1 MQAIVDVAF
10 PVFAIMACGWI
21 AGRIGLLGD
30 LASEALNRFV
40 YFVALPPLMFIA
52 TAKVPVVDIL
62 HGPFLTAYGGG
73 ALITA
78 VFAFL
83 VARRAF
89 PDRFACLSLH
99 GLSSIYSNTG
109 YMGIPLLLS
118 AFGQAGAP
126 PAIVSSIVNASLV
139 LGIATV
145 MIELD
150 LGHDS
155 GKKPGRIA
163 RDVVVATFKNPLVIA
178 PIAGIA
184 VSVLGIPI
192 PRAFDTF
199 CTLVGNAASPC
210 ALFAIGLFLVGR
222 PIAQGSGELAWLTLF
237 KLLVH
242 PAMTWLLIA
251 AFFPMPPFWA
261 ASAVLLAA
269 LPAGTLVFV
278 IAQRYGVYAERISAA
293 ILVSTVLSVIT
304 VSVLVSRM
312 PTP

>member
-21 AGRIGLLGD
+21 VGRIGLLGD

-73 ALITA
+73 AFVTF

-145 MIELD
+145 MIETD
-150 LGHDS
+150 LGRDS

-163 RDVVVATFKNPLVIA
+163 RDVVVATFKNPLVLA
-178 PIAGIA
+178 PIGGIA
-184 VSVLGIPI
+184 VSVLGVPI
-192 PRAFDTF
+192 PKAFDTF

-210 ALFAIGLFLVGR
+210 ALFAIGLFLVGK
-222 PIAQGSGELAWLTLF
+222 PIKGDLKEVGWLCVLKLLVQPLLTYVIAF
-237 KLLVH
+237 KLLTMDPV
-242 PAMTWLLIA
+242 
-251 AFFPMPPFWA
+251 WA
-261 ASAVLLAA
+261 KSAVIMAA
-269 LPAGTLVFV
+269 LPIGTTLSVLGQKYGIYV
-278 IAQRYGVYAERISAA
+278 QRSTAA
-293 ILVSTVLSVIT
+293 VLISTVLSVLT
-304 VSVLVSRM
+304 VSALLVFLEVG
-312 PTP
+312 